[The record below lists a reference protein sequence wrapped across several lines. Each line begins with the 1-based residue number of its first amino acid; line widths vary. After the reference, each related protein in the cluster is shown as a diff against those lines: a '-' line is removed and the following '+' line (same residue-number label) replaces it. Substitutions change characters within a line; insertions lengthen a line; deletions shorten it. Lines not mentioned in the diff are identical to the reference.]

1 MSAGFRLST
10 AGRIVWGRGRS
21 PLSVLEQIGQRSRN
35 LTKMP
40 NVLVIVTA
48 QGHKRTYTSN
58 VCESRPVLDCRNLRV
73 LCEDTILPRHMTQ
86 ECSVIGGE
94 IQISQSAYADCVY
107 PSVSKRV
114 EGGFHDPPESQ
125 SSPHKCHQCN
135 NQPSQMPF

>member
-10 AGRIVWGRGRS
+10 AGRIVWGRGR
-21 PLSVLEQIGQRSRN
+21 PTLSVLEQIGQRSRN
-35 LTKMP
+35 LTKTP
-40 NVLVIVTA
+40 NVLAIVTA

-58 VCESRPVLDCRNLRV
+58 VCQSRPVLDCRNLRV

-94 IQISQSAYADCVY
+94 IHISQSPYEDCVY

-114 EGGFHDPPESQ
+114 EGGFHAPPESQ
-125 SSPHKCHQCN
+125 SSHMSHVYFC
-135 NQPSQMPF
+135 SYISV